1 MVVTALM
8 IKPGEQPCIANLCD
22 DTEYLNAVV
31 SIGATLVCT
40 ATVLP
45 IEKDVVAI
53 YAWEGVMA
61 GLRGNRKI
69 GKRIVAGTF
78 YVARFVNG
86 ELCSLTDEDIAKYS
100 YRFRKVREFDDQE
113 VIDSWFD
120 GPFLAE

>member
-1 MVVTALM
+1 MVTALM
-8 IKPGEQPCIANLCD
+8 VKPGEQPCPTSVHD
-22 DTEYLNAVV
+22 DAGYLNALV

-40 ATVLP
+40 AAVLP
-45 IEKDVVAI
+45 IEKNVVAI

-78 YVARFVNG
+78 YVVRVTNG
-86 ELCSLTDEDIAKYS
+86 ELCSLTDEEIAKYS
-100 YRFRKVREFDDQE
+100 YRFRKVMEYDDQA

-120 GPFLAE
+120 GPFLAM